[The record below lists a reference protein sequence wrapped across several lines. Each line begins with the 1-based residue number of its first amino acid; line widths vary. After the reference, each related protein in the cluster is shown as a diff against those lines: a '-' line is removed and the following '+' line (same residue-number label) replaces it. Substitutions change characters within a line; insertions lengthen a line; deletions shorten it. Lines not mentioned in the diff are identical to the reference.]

1 MFREV
6 LFILT
11 KNYKQ
16 PKYSFVGIFKQTVV
30 HPLVV
35 SRLLLD
41 NKKEQTI
48 DSQMHYVK
56 WKKPYSQGNILYDST
71 DI

>member
-56 WKKPYSQGNILYDST
+56 
-71 DI
+71 